1 MQVEGITADRSE
13 PRRGLAAS
21 LALHAVVVA
30 ALAATNAVRLLAP
43 DATPVERIEVEFV
56 EAPRPLPRAPT
67 VPVEVPAPPVVPPA
81 AASAAPNVP
90 IPEAAPRP
98 NVPAARP
105 TVPETVP
112 ERAAP
117 VDDGMVRPKRLLSAG
132 VLSAGGSRAARE
144 ALRAMA
150 GDERAIQLCDYEALE
165 QIHAWNAA
173 YQPETL
179 IAHALAEA
187 EVSGR
192 TVEAKGGAF
201 LSGRHWYGVAFR
213 CEVSPDLGRVTAF
226 AFKVGSEIPK
236 RDWRRY
242 DLPDPAGAL
251 D

>member
-1 MQVEGITADRSE
+1 MFHV
-13 PRRGLAAS
+13 
-21 LALHAVVVA
+21 VVVA
-30 ALAATNAVRLLAP
+30 ALAATDAVRLLAP
-43 DATPVERIEVEFV
+43 DTTPVERIEVEFV
-56 EAPRPLPRAPT
+56 EAPPPLPRAPT
-67 VPVEVPAPPVVPPA
+67 VPVEAPAPPAAPPA
-81 AASAAPNVP
+81 VPVVP
-90 IPEAAPRP
+90 IPEAAPRQNVPAPRP
-98 NVPAARP
+98 NVPEP
-105 TVPETVP
+105 VP
-112 ERAAP
+112 ERAGP
-117 VDDGMVRPKRLLSAG
+117 VDDGLVRPKRLLSAG
-132 VLSAGGSRAARE
+132 VISAGGSRAARE

-150 GDERAIQLCDYEALE
+150 SDERAIQLCDYEALE

-179 IAHALAEA
+179 IAHAMAEA

-226 AFKVGSEIPK
+226 AFKVGNEIPK

>member
-1 MQVEGITADRSE
+1 M
-13 PRRGLAAS
+13 
-21 LALHAVVVA
+21 LHVVVAA
-30 ALAATNAVRLLAP
+30 ALAATDAVRLLAP
-43 DATPVERIEVEFV
+43 DTTLVERIEVEFV
-56 EAPRPLPRAPT
+56 EAPRPLSRAPT
-67 VPVEVPAPPVVPPA
+67 VPVEAPAPPVMPPA
-81 AASAAPNVP
+81 APILP
-90 IPEAAPRP
+90 IPEAAPRQNVPAPRP

-112 ERAAP
+112 ERAGP
-117 VDDGMVRPKRLLSAG
+117 VDDGLVRPKRLLSAG

-150 GDERAIQLCDYEALE
+150 SDERAIQLCDYEALE

-179 IAHALAEA
+179 IAHAMAEA